1 MHNTETKVSRLV
13 GTVGEPIVALD
24 VVDKKSRE
32 DMEEAKEIN
41 FIISVVDDSETI
53 SIFDTDNDGKVKP

>member
-1 MHNTETKVSRLV
+1 LIGAVK
-13 GTVGEPIVALD
+13 EPIIALD

-32 DMEEAKEIN
+32 DLEEVKESN

-53 SIFDTDNDGKVKP
+53 SIFDTENDGKVKP